1 VLRARAGGGGRR
13 GAKKSPMDF
22 QTAVT
27 RSKDCK
33 SPTNEDKLSL
43 YKYYKQVR
51 AVLQAGAG
59 FCLVLALALA
69 SLLTH

>member
-1 VLRARAGGGGRR
+1 MRGAWRARRAR
-13 GAKKSPMDF
+13 GAHKKHGMDF

-51 AVLQAGAG
+51 TSATSGCWL
-59 FCLVLALALA
+59 
-69 SLLTH
+69 

>member
-1 VLRARAGGGGRR
+1 
-13 GAKKSPMDF
+13 MDF

-51 AVLQAGAG
+51 RC
-59 FCLVLALALA
+59 FFLALALA